1 MPTSRKA
8 VSMSEFIFQPSA
20 DKVTEMLKKGCKS
33 LFRSR
38 NIWGF
43 FFFHSPDIL
52 NWLNQFCSSLSKIFT
67 FGQSPNPADFILN
80 HLYFRDHRKHRG
92 LEWKMLRWFNSRK
105 SCLFYYYIFAYRYL
119 FTSKV
124 LTCLVS
130 KEKLKKEN
138 ALQLKEGIQE
148 KCKIFLN
155 YFSSAFQKKILA
167 YFKSSIA
174 RMIHRI

>member
-8 VSMSEFIFQPSA
+8 ISMSEFIFQPSA
-20 DKVTEMLKKGCKS
+20 DKVTEMLKKGCKC

-38 NIWGF
+38 NAFFPPLSWYSELAGPVLFKPFQNIHIWTKSQSGR
-43 FFFHSPDIL
+43 FHPES
-52 NWLNQFCSSLSKIFT
+52 FIFQRPQKT
-67 FGQSPNPADFILN
+67 QR
-80 HLYFRDHRKHRG
+80 FRM
-92 LEWKMLRWFNSRK
+92 ENVTWFNSRK
-105 SCLFYYYIFAYRYL
+105 SCLFYYNAFAYKYL

-130 KEKLKKEN
+130 KEKLKKKCTSIKGRN
-138 ALQLKEGIQE
+138 SR
-148 KCKIFLN
+148 KCKIFQN